1 MKTNVNLFIALIL
14 CAVIGG
20 ALYFLARP
28 SQESLGW
35 NPDEM
40 YGDLSRSAYDGSAF
54 TNATFSGSSN
64 AGGFALSM
72 QGGSLSSRTRAKSS
86 RPITIQ
92 YPIANS
98 PSPIANTQYPIANGQ
113 SPIAYMTSGAE
124 YRSFGG
130 GGNGNMGAAGTFR
143 ANTQSPI
150 TNSQSPISN
159 LSSPI
164 AYNPSPISNIQLPIA
179 NHPSPIANI
188 QYPIANSEASM
199 FGYELKTT
207 FGTASYDDM
216 YGTASN
222 RRINGAMRL
231 PGSGGSPNGDNWDNS
246 NGFGDTWLIWLR
258 EYLKSDEGGSLG
270 NGDVCGL
277 DYYELEDLYELWCD
291 EWSKANMGKNPP
303 SFWNFFDWFYN
314 NAQANGGSLNLGWI
328 NSENGEDQW
337 MTVNWVPVGDAW
349 PLFVLALAYLVYA
362 YIRRRKLQSAE

>member
-64 AGGFALSM
+64 AGGVALSM

-98 PSPIANTQYPIANGQ
+98 PSPIANSQSPIANGQ

-130 GGNGNMGAAGTFR
+130 GGNGHMGTAGTFR
-143 ANTQSPI
+143 TNSQSPI
-150 TNSQSPISN
+150 TNSQLPISN

-179 NHPSPIANI
+179 NHPSPIANS
-188 QYPIANSEASM
+188 QLPIANNSSTM
-199 FGYELKTT
+199 FGYELKTI
-207 FGTASYDDM
+207 FGTASYDM
-216 YGTASN
+216 MSYYATNGN
-222 RRINGAMRL
+222 RINNRFNAP
-231 PGSGGSPNGDNWDNS
+231 PGMSGEEGDDDGNSYESWLQWMYKYGNLYGKEDDDEDNAWV
-246 NGFGDTWLIWLR
+246 FGDDESMKAFLAW
-258 EYLKSDEGGSLG
+258 YLATYNEPYDESGAVTPKVTYEQWVSWFKTNGSSHYYNG
-270 NGDVCGL
+270 NA
-277 DYYELEDLYELWCD
+277 YYY
-291 EWSKANMGKNPP
+291 
-303 SFWNFFDWFYN
+303 
-314 NAQANGGSLNLGWI
+314 I
-328 NSENGEDQW
+328 
-337 MTVNWVPVGDAW
+337 PVGNIL
-349 PLFVLALAYLVYA
+349 PLLMLALVYVVCVRM
-362 YIRRRKLQSAE
+362 RRRKAIQQSSTEMNK

>member
-40 YGDLSRSAYDGSAF
+40 YGDLSRSAYSGSAF

-64 AGGFALSM
+64 VGGVALSM
-72 QGGSLSSRTRAKSS
+72 QGGSFSSRTRAKSS

-98 PSPIANTQYPIANGQ
+98 PSPIANSQSPIANGP

-143 ANTQSPI
+143 TNTQSPI
-150 TNSQSPISN
+150 TNSQLPISN

-164 AYNPSPISNIQLPIA
+164 AYNPSPISNSQLPIA
-179 NHPSPIANI
+179 NHPSPIANS
-188 QYPIANSEASM
+188 QLPIANTPSNM

-207 FGTASYDDM
+207 FGTASYETYSM
-216 YGTASN
+216 
-222 RRINGAMRL
+222 L
-231 PGSGGSPNGDNWDNS
+231 PTRNNVRGKQNLSSGLGG
-246 NGFGDTWLIWLR
+246 TWLNWLDDYYGGDKNMNWWDAWNAYNAMIATWD
-258 EYLKSDEGGSLG
+258 ESKMGIPPTWDQFLKWLEEGGVDGYTTKGG
-270 NGDVCGL
+270 NT
-277 DYYELEDLYELWCD
+277 YIY
-291 EWSKANMGKNPP
+291 
-303 SFWNFFDWFYN
+303 
-314 NAQANGGSLNLGWI
+314 
-328 NSENGEDQW
+328 
-337 MTVNWVPVGDAW
+337 VPVGNILPLLLMALIYMMI
-349 PLFVLALAYLVYA
+349 LFVKRNKTAQL
-362 YIRRRKLQSAE
+362 

>member
-64 AGGFALSM
+64 AGGVALSM

-98 PSPIANTQYPIANGQ
+98 PSPIANHQSPIANGP

-130 GGNGNMGAAGTFR
+130 GGNGNMGTAGTFR

-150 TNSQSPISN
+150 TNSQLPISN

-164 AYNPSPISNIQLPIA
+164 AYNPSPISNSQLPIANHPSPISNSQLPIA
-179 NHPSPIANI
+179 NHPSPIANS
-188 QYPIANSEASM
+188 QLPIANNPSTM

-207 FGTASYDDM
+207 FGTASYETYSM
-216 YGTASN
+216 LPTRNNVRGKQML
-222 RRINGAMRL
+222 GAVE
-231 PGSGGSPNGDNWDNS
+231 
-246 NGFGDTWLIWLR
+246 DTWLNWLALWGQQ
-258 EYLKSDEGGSLG
+258 YGKYDDTTGTW
-270 NGDVCGL
+270 
-277 DYYELEDLYELWCD
+277 YYDQYDLR
-291 EWSKANMGKNPP
+291 KAYDAFCATWNETMGKKPTWEEWL
-303 SFWNFFDWFYN
+303 SWFM
-314 NAQANGGSLNLGWI
+314 A
-328 NSENGEDQW
+328 SETDGFKWSDGTNEW
-337 MTVNWVPVGDAW
+337 TYHFLPVGGIYPLLLIALLYMII
-349 PLFVLALAYLVYA
+349 LFVKRNKTAQL
-362 YIRRRKLQSAE
+362 

>member
-64 AGGFALSM
+64 VGGVALSM

-98 PSPIANTQYPIANGQ
+98 PSPIANTQYPIANGP

-150 TNSQSPISN
+150 TNSQLPISN

-164 AYNPSPISNIQLPIA
+164 AYNPSPISNIQLPIV
-179 NHPSPIANI
+179 NHPSPIANS
-188 QYPIANSEASM
+188 QLPIANNPSNM
-199 FGYELKTT
+199 FGYELKNT
-207 FGTASYDDM
+207 FGTASYETYSM
-216 YGTASN
+216 
-222 RRINGAMRL
+222 L
-231 PGSGGSPNGDNWDNS
+231 PTRNNVRGKQNLSS
-246 NGFGDTWLIWLR
+246 GFGGTWLNWLDDYFGGDKNLNWWDAWNAYNAMIATWN
-258 EYLKSDEGGSLG
+258 ESKMGIPPTWDQFLEWLEEGGDSG
-270 NGDVCGL
+270 YTKG
-277 DYYELEDLYELWCD
+277 
-291 EWSKANMGKNPP
+291 
-303 SFWNFFDWFYN
+303 
-314 NAQANGGSLNLGWI
+314 
-328 NSENGEDQW
+328 EN
-337 MTVNWVPVGDAW
+337 TYIYVPVGNILPLLLMALIYMMI
-349 PLFVLALAYLVYA
+349 LFVKRNKTAQL
-362 YIRRRKLQSAE
+362 

>member
-64 AGGFALSM
+64 AGGVALSM

-143 ANTQSPI
+143 TNTQSPI
-150 TNSQSPISN
+150 TNTQLPIAN
-159 LSSPI
+159 IQSPI
-164 AYNPSPISNIQLPIA
+164 AYNPSPISNSQLPIA
-179 NHPSPIANI
+179 NTPSPIANS
-188 QYPIANSEASM
+188 QLPIANNPSNM
-199 FGYELKTT
+199 FDYELKTT
-207 FGTASYDDM
+207 FGTASYETYSM
-216 YGTASN
+216 
-222 RRINGAMRL
+222 L
-231 PGSGGSPNGDNWDNS
+231 PTRNNVRGKQNLSS
-246 NGFGDTWLIWLR
+246 GFGGTWLNWLDDYFGGDKNLNWWDAWNAYNAMIATWN
-258 EYLKSDEGGSLG
+258 ESKMGIPPTWDQFLEWLEEGGDSG
-270 NGDVCGL
+270 YTKG
-277 DYYELEDLYELWCD
+277 
-291 EWSKANMGKNPP
+291 
-303 SFWNFFDWFYN
+303 
-314 NAQANGGSLNLGWI
+314 
-328 NSENGEDQW
+328 EN
-337 MTVNWVPVGDAW
+337 TYIYVPVGNILPLLLMALIYMMI
-349 PLFVLALAYLVYA
+349 LFVKRNKTAQL
-362 YIRRRKLQSAE
+362 

>member
-64 AGGFALSM
+64 AGGVALSM

-98 PSPIANTQYPIANGQ
+98 QSPIANSQYPIANGQ

-130 GGNGNMGAAGTFR
+130 GGNGNMGTAGTFR
-143 ANTQSPI
+143 
-150 TNSQSPISN
+150 TNSQSPIANSQ
-159 LSSPI
+159 L
-164 AYNPSPISNIQLPIA
+164 PISNIQLPIA
-179 NHPSPIANI
+179 YSSVNTFSSYTPAEMYNAVATVSSYDAANAYSALPTRNGVRGR
-188 QYPIANSEASM
+188 QN
-199 FGYELKTT
+199 GN
-207 FGTASYDDM
+207 GTAGEAWWIWLDKWLA
-216 YGTASN
+216 TN
-222 RRINGAMRL
+222 
-231 PGSGGSPNGDNWDNS
+231 GSGIGSGTD
-246 NGFGDTWLIWLR
+246 
-258 EYLKSDEGGSLG
+258 LG
-270 NGDVCGL
+270 NGYYS
-277 DYYELEDLYELWCD
+277 DYGFTEDALLSAYSDFINNYWNPVMGGDEESLPYE
-291 EWSKANMGKNPP
+291 EWKA
-303 SFWNFFDWFYN
+303 WFFK
-314 NAQANGGSLNLGWI
+314 SLG
-328 NSENGEDQW
+328 ENGYYTYNGHTYYWASIGDIVPLLLFALLYIVAMCLRAKFRTQ
-337 MTVNWVPVGDAW
+337 VN
-349 PLFVLALAYLVYA
+349 
-362 YIRRRKLQSAE
+362 S

>member
-64 AGGFALSM
+64 AGGVALSM

-98 PSPIANTQYPIANGQ
+98 PSPIANTQYPIANGP

-150 TNSQSPISN
+150 TNSQLPISN

-164 AYNPSPISNIQLPIA
+164 AYNPSPISNIQLPIV
-179 NHPSPIANI
+179 NHPSPIANS
-188 QYPIANSEASM
+188 QLPIANNPSNM
-199 FGYELKTT
+199 FGYELKNT
-207 FGTASYDDM
+207 FGTASYETYSM
-216 YGTASN
+216 
-222 RRINGAMRL
+222 L
-231 PGSGGSPNGDNWDNS
+231 PTRNNVRGKQNISS
-246 NGFGDTWLIWLR
+246 GFGGTWLNWLDDYFGGDKNLNWWDAWNAYNAMIATWN
-258 EYLKSDEGGSLG
+258 ESKMGIPPTWDQFLEWLEEGGDSG
-270 NGDVCGL
+270 YTKG
-277 DYYELEDLYELWCD
+277 
-291 EWSKANMGKNPP
+291 
-303 SFWNFFDWFYN
+303 
-314 NAQANGGSLNLGWI
+314 
-328 NSENGEDQW
+328 EN
-337 MTVNWVPVGDAW
+337 TYIYVPVGNILPLLLMALIYMMI
-349 PLFVLALAYLVYA
+349 LFVKRNKTAQL
-362 YIRRRKLQSAE
+362 

>member
-54 TNATFSGSSN
+54 TNTTFSGSAN
-64 AGGFALSM
+64 GGGVALSM

-98 PSPIANTQYPIANGQ
+98 PSPIANSQSPIANGQ
-113 SPIAYMTSGAE
+113 SPIVYMTSGAE

-130 GGNGNMGAAGTFR
+130 GGNGNMGTAGTFR
-143 ANTQSPI
+143 TNTQSPI
-150 TNSQSPISN
+150 TNSQLPISN

-164 AYNPSPISNIQLPIA
+164 AYNPSPISNSQLPIA
-179 NHPSPIANI
+179 NHPSPIANS
-188 QYPIANSEASM
+188 QLPIANNPSNM

-207 FGTASYDDM
+207 FGTASYDM
-216 YGTASN
+216 MSYYATNGN
-222 RRINGAMRL
+222 RINNRFNAP
-231 PGSGGSPNGDNWDNS
+231 PGMSGEEGDDDGNGYEAWKRWLASLGIQFGEKGEGDN
-246 NGFGDTWLIWLR
+246 
-258 EYLKSDEGGSLG
+258 
-270 NGDVCGL
+270 V
-277 DYYELEDLYELWCD
+277 
-291 EWSKANMGKNPP
+291 
-303 SFWNFFDWFYN
+303 WNFDNEAAWNSFLLWYRICYQKEYDPNNTTTPPEFTYEQWLQWFTS
-314 NAQANGGSLNLGWI
+314 NGGSHKYGDYTFNF
-328 NSENGEDQW
+328 
-337 MTVNWVPVGDAW
+337 TPVGNII
-349 PLFVLALAYLVYA
+349 PLLAMALAYVGCL
-362 YIRRRKLQSAE
+362 YIRRRKVIQK

>member
-40 YGDLSRSAYDGSAF
+40 YGDLSRPAYSGSAF

-64 AGGFALSM
+64 AGGVALSM

-86 RPITIQ
+86 RPITNQ

-98 PSPIANTQYPIANGQ
+98 PSPIANIQSPIANGP

-150 TNSQSPISN
+150 TNSQLPISN

-164 AYNPSPISNIQLPIA
+164 AYNPSPISNSQLPIA
-179 NHPSPIANI
+179 NHPSPIANS
-188 QYPIANSEASM
+188 QLPIANTPSTI

-207 FGTASYDDM
+207 FGTASYGM
-216 YGTASN
+216 MSYYANNGN
-222 RRINGAMRL
+222 RINNRFNAPPGMSGEEGDDEGSAYESWLHWMSIHGWKFGAQ
-231 PGSGGSPNGDNWDNS
+231 NGDNTWDYDNEES
-246 NGFGDTWLIWLR
+246 WNAFLVWYKSVYGKDYNPDDPLTPPEFTYAEWL
-258 EYLKSDEGGSLG
+258 K
-270 NGDVCGL
+270 
-277 DYYELEDLYELWCD
+277 
-291 EWSKANMGKNPP
+291 
-303 SFWNFFDWFYN
+303 WFTS
-314 NAQANGGSLNLGWI
+314 NGGSHKY
-328 NSENGEDQW
+328 ENW
-337 MTVNWVPVGDAW
+337 TFNFTPVGDVL
-349 PLFVLALAYLVYA
+349 PLVILALLYVVIIL
-362 YIRRRKLQSAE
+362 IRSGIVNTVNSKSK

>member
-64 AGGFALSM
+64 AGGVALSM

-86 RPITIQ
+86 RPITNQ

-150 TNSQSPISN
+150 TNSQLPISN

-164 AYNPSPISNIQLPIA
+164 AYNPSPISNIQLPIV
-179 NHPSPIANI
+179 NHPSPIANS
-188 QYPIANSEASM
+188 QLPIANNPSNM
-199 FGYELKTT
+199 FGYELKNT
-207 FGTASYDDM
+207 FGTASYETYSM
-216 YGTASN
+216 
-222 RRINGAMRL
+222 L
-231 PGSGGSPNGDNWDNS
+231 PTRNNVRGKQNISS
-246 NGFGDTWLIWLR
+246 GFGGTWLNWLDDYFGGDKNLNWWDAWNAYNAMIATWN
-258 EYLKSDEGGSLG
+258 ESKMGIPPTWDQFLEWLEEGGDSG
-270 NGDVCGL
+270 YTKG
-277 DYYELEDLYELWCD
+277 
-291 EWSKANMGKNPP
+291 
-303 SFWNFFDWFYN
+303 
-314 NAQANGGSLNLGWI
+314 
-328 NSENGEDQW
+328 EN
-337 MTVNWVPVGDAW
+337 TYIYVPVGNILPLLLMALIYMMI
-349 PLFVLALAYLVYA
+349 LFVKRNKTAQL
-362 YIRRRKLQSAE
+362 

>member
-40 YGDLSRSAYDGSAF
+40 YGDLSRSAYSGSAF

-64 AGGFALSM
+64 VGGVALSM

-98 PSPIANTQYPIANGQ
+98 PSPIANTQYPIANSQSPIANGQ

-130 GGNGNMGAAGTFR
+130 GGNGKMGTAGTFR
-143 ANTQSPI
+143 TNTQSPI
-150 TNSQSPISN
+150 TNIQLPISN

-164 AYNPSPISNIQLPIA
+164 AYNPSPISNSQLPIA
-179 NHPSPIANI
+179 NTPSPIANS
-188 QYPIANSEASM
+188 QLPIANNPSNM

-207 FGTASYDDM
+207 FGTASYDM
-216 YGTASN
+216 MSYYATNGN
-222 RRINGAMRL
+222 RINNRFNAPPGVTGEEGDDDGSTYESWLQWMYKMGWQFGAKD
-231 PGSGGSPNGDNWDNS
+231 DNENNAWV
-246 NGFGDTWLIWLR
+246 FGDTESYNAFLTWYYLTYGKEYDPTDATTPPEFTYEQWVEWFKTNGSSHYHNGYAFYYIPIGDIWFL
-258 EYLKSDEGGSLG
+258 L
-270 NGDVCGL
+270 
-277 DYYELEDLYELWCD
+277 
-291 EWSKANMGKNPP
+291 
-303 SFWNFFDWFYN
+303 
-314 NAQANGGSLNLGWI
+314 
-328 NSENGEDQW
+328 
-337 MTVNWVPVGDAW
+337 
-349 PLFVLALAYLVYA
+349 VLALIYVGCIYF
-362 YIRRRKLQSAE
+362 RCRKIIQ

>member
-64 AGGFALSM
+64 AGGVALSM

-98 PSPIANTQYPIANGQ
+98 PSPIANTQYPIANSQSPIANGQ

-143 ANTQSPI
+143 

-159 LSSPI
+159 SQLPISNIQLPI
-164 AYNPSPISNIQLPIA
+164 ANNQSPISNSQLPIA
-179 NHPSPIANI
+179 NHPSPIANS
-188 QYPIANSEASM
+188 QLPIANNPSNM

-207 FGTASYDDM
+207 FGTASYEDM
-216 YGTASN
+216 YGGTSN

-231 PGSGGSPNGDNWDNS
+231 PGSGGSG
-246 NGFGDTWLIWLR
+246 NGFADDWLAWLGKNAGDFTG
-258 EYLKSDEGGSLG
+258 SDLDGY
-270 NGDVCGL
+270 GL
-277 DYYELEDLYELWCD
+277 DYYELERAYHAWLEDWMARTGLTE
-291 EWSKANMGKNPP
+291 EHAP
-303 SFWNFFDWFYN
+303 SFWNFFDWFW
-314 NAQANGGSLNLGWI
+314 GSLDKEGKLKFTWRDSAGD
-328 NSENGEDQW
+328 DQ
-337 MTVNWVPVGDAW
+337 TVNMYWVPVGSFLPLLLMALMYVII
-349 PLFVLALAYLVYA
+349 LFVKRNKIAQL
-362 YIRRRKLQSAE
+362 

>member
-64 AGGFALSM
+64 VGGVALSM

-98 PSPIANTQYPIANGQ
+98 PSPIANTQYPIANGP

-150 TNSQSPISN
+150 TNSQLPISN
-159 LSSPI
+159 IQLPI
-164 AYNPSPISNIQLPIA
+164 ANNPSPISNIQLPIV
-179 NHPSPIANI
+179 NHPSPIANS
-188 QYPIANSEASM
+188 QLPIANNPSNM
-199 FGYELKTT
+199 FGYELKNT
-207 FGTASYDDM
+207 FGTASYETYSM
-216 YGTASN
+216 
-222 RRINGAMRL
+222 L
-231 PGSGGSPNGDNWDNS
+231 PTRNNVRGKQNLSS
-246 NGFGDTWLIWLR
+246 GFGGTWLNWLDDYFGGDKNLNWWDAWNAYNAMIATWN
-258 EYLKSDEGGSLG
+258 ESKMGIPPTWDQFLEWLEEGGDSG
-270 NGDVCGL
+270 YTKG
-277 DYYELEDLYELWCD
+277 
-291 EWSKANMGKNPP
+291 
-303 SFWNFFDWFYN
+303 
-314 NAQANGGSLNLGWI
+314 
-328 NSENGEDQW
+328 EN
-337 MTVNWVPVGDAW
+337 TYIYVPVGNILPLLLMALIYMMI
-349 PLFVLALAYLVYA
+349 LFVKRNKTAQL
-362 YIRRRKLQSAE
+362 

>member
-64 AGGFALSM
+64 VGGVALSM

-113 SPIAYMTSGAE
+113 SPIAYMTSDAE

-130 GGNGNMGAAGTFR
+130 GGNGNMGTAGTFR
-143 ANTQSPI
+143 TNSQSPI
-150 TNSQSPISN
+150 TNSQLPIAN
-159 LSSPI
+159 IQSPI
-164 AYNPSPISNIQLPIA
+164 AYNQSPISNSQLPIA
-179 NHPSPIANI
+179 NIPSPIANSPL
-188 QYPIANSEASM
+188 PIANNSSTM
-199 FGYELKTT
+199 FGYELKTI
-207 FGTASYDDM
+207 FGTASYETYSMLPTRNNVRGKQNLSSGFGGTWLNWLDDYFGGDKNM
-216 YGTASN
+216 NWWDAWNAYN
-222 RRINGAMRL
+222 AMIATWDESKMGIPPTWDQFL
-231 PGSGGSPNGDNWDNS
+231 EWLKAGGDIGYTKGDN
-246 NGFGDTWLIWLR
+246 TYI
-258 EYLKSDEGGSLG
+258 Y
-270 NGDVCGL
+270 
-277 DYYELEDLYELWCD
+277 
-291 EWSKANMGKNPP
+291 
-303 SFWNFFDWFYN
+303 
-314 NAQANGGSLNLGWI
+314 
-328 NSENGEDQW
+328 
-337 MTVNWVPVGDAW
+337 VPVGNILPLLLMALIYMMI
-349 PLFVLALAYLVYA
+349 LFVKRNKTAQL
-362 YIRRRKLQSAE
+362 